1 MSNRSSIKFG
11 ARFLVLSL
19 ILGAFWLFNTG
30 STLAAKNRGA
40 ATANAQ
46 TGNSQLTGQ
55 LIVGGPVT
63 VNEKTAITGTTIFT
77 DSRIAVE
84 CAKRNSAVVDLG
96 KLGRIELTAGS
107 KMTLRF
113 DQGLI
118 SGDLTEG
125 KAVIRAPAG
134 MRVAVNTPQ
143 GVVSAN
149 CGQACVTPVVV
160 QGVQCVP
167 VVAGQVGGVAGPGG
181 PGIAAI
187 AGIGGG
193 VAAAT
198 AFAARGDDEADFVTP
213 IIP

>member
-1 MSNRSSIKFG
+1 MSNRSSITF
-11 ARFLVLSL
+11 RSRVLVLSL
-19 ILGAFWLFNTG
+19 ILGAFWFFNAG

-40 ATANAQ
+40 ATNNAQ

-55 LIVGGPVT
+55 LIASGPVT
-63 VNEKTAITGTTIFT
+63 VNEKTAISGTTVFT

-84 CAKRNSAVVDLG
+84 CAKGNSAVVDLG

-107 KMTLRF
+107 KLTLRF

-118 SGDLTEG
+118 AGDLTEG
-125 KAVIRAPAG
+125 KAVISAPAG
-134 MRVAVNTPQ
+134 MKVAVNTPQ

-149 CGQACVTPVVV
+149 CVQAACVTPVVA

-167 VVAGQVGGVAGPGG
+167 VMVGRAAGGGLGAGA
-181 PGIAAI
+181 IAAI
-187 AGIGGG
+187 AGLGAGNAVAIGLA
-193 VAAAT
+193 V
-198 AFAARGDDEADFVTP
+198 GDDDDDFVSP